1 MKIDSLVTL
10 ILGILLAMIGIVGL
24 VLAHTVAALIPLV
37 VGASLVYL
45 GWRGGRTAL
54 VIFGH
59 ACIVVGCMMVTWGI
73 YLLPYSKPTLMHIFA
88 RPLFWGMFSIMGGVC
103 AIYHGFCQCIL
114 RQK

>member
-10 ILGILLAMIGIVGL
+10 ILGVFLAIVGIVGL
-24 VLAHTVAALIPLV
+24 VLTRSAGTLIPFV
-37 VGASLVYL
+37 IGASLVYL